1 MIKLANKYSL
11 KLVGTGTT
19 LRVSVGGCRPEKF
32 CKGGV
37 TCAAP
42 GKKKVKWTWW
52 RNTKT
57 NSAQPFK
64 RKA

>member
-19 LRVSVGGCRPEKF
+19 LRVSVGGCRPEEF

-42 GKKKVKWTWW
+42 EKKKSEMDMVEKHQDQLST
-52 RNTKT
+52 T
-57 NSAQPFK
+57 F
-64 RKA
+64 